1 MTSSSLQGSTLPTGS
16 GLGAEPASGRRWKV
30 RTGWFLT
37 VFSGLFLLLDAA
49 GKLVMPP
56 QVVLAT
62 TRLGVPASLI
72 PDVGILLLTCTILYL
87 IPRTAVL
94 GAIMITGFLGG
105 AVAIQLRSGS
115 PPFETL
121 FPVILGVLVWAGI
134 YLREC
139 RLCALIPIRR

>member
-1 MTSSSLQGSTLPTGS
+1 MKL
-16 GLGAEPASGRRWKV
+16 RKV
-30 RTGWFLT
+30 HSGWFLT

-49 GKLVMPP
+49 GKLAMPP

-62 TRLGVPASLI
+62 TRLGFPASLI
-72 PDVGILLLTCTILYL
+72 PGVGILLLICTLLHL

-105 AVAIQLRSGS
+105 AVAIQLRAGS
-115 PPFETL
+115 PLFETL